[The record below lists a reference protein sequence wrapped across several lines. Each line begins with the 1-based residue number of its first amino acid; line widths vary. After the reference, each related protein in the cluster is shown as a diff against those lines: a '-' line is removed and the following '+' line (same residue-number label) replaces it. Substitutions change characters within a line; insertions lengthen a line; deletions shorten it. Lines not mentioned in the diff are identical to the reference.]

1 MSERDTANIHIYF
14 SNNNQNMGKVIIFIQ
29 KLALQ
34 RQKEA
39 SHQEGSATRKR
50 ATQKVPCPQLQR
62 KANRHLHEG
71 HSQAHPNE
79 AGQASLRCQL
89 LP

>member
-14 SNNNQNMGKVIIFIQ
+14 QITIKTWEKLSFFQ

-39 SHQEGSATRKR
+39 CHQAGSAARKR
-50 ATQKVPCPQLQR
+50 ATPQVPCPQFQR
-62 KANRHLHEG
+62 QAHRHLHEG
-71 HSQAHPNE
+71 HSQTHPHE
-79 AGQASLRCQL
+79 ASQASLRCRL